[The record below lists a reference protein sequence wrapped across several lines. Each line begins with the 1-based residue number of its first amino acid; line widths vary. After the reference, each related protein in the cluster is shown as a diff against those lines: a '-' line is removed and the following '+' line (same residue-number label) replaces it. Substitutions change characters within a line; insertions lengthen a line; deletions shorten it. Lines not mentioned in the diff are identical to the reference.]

1 PIQVIYR
8 LAAKNNKLMLTIKG
22 EQALGTR
29 FRAGSQTNVCGLP
42 NTTKRE
48 NHFISVM
55 ATEDNTWVNF
65 EFMPG
70 IDMWNLEGMHSIAL
84 NKGET
89 YLVRDNNTNQTV
101 AGSLIT
107 SDKPIAVIS
116 GSQHTLACSGG
127 RGRDGGADQLV
138 PSCVI
143 GTEYIVSRGSD
154 DDDPSPSNYA
164 AVVAVAGM
172 TEVYINGSSNPVAT
186 LMPGEFYNYFMP
198 GPDGSVHYI
207 RTSKPAYVY
216 QFGSVQHNGELGM
229 AIVSSIDECKGD
241 MYVEFKNFPNSTSN
255 TAHVIIPNDGLSSL
269 TLNQEPYT
277 NFGTPKTIPGLQG
290 WSMIQFDQSVLSG
303 LQDPYILQSDKFFHV
318 ASFVG
323 NSSGGTFGYLTSFK
337 EKIEVLHPET
347 QEPTVEYFIDTI
359 CGGQL
364 YNHCIDA
371 FSCAGNPVISQIIDL
386 PDNGNVEIVNGS
398 LCFDYTGPE
407 GYCGFDEIVIQL
419 VNDIGIVQPV
429 CLSFYVCSSPAD
441 FICPADLEVDCSID
455 VPAPLQNF
463 VAFEQEGGVVGCSCD
478 LDTLS
483 FQLITEEFQS
493 INCTQDITR
502 TYGIYDT
509 CGMISECSHM
519 IIITDSL
526 PPMIDSEP
534 ELLSIPCDVPGND
547 QLIENWTDNSGNA
560 TAFDNC
566 GIETTAFELLEEEIT
581 GSGTLLRQK
590 YLYTVTDSCGNTSSA
605 EAIIEFID
613 NEAPQLIESA
623 SDTSIV
629 NNNQVFVAIGSWLMN
644 NGGAIASDNC
654 SELEWSNDFITIDTS
669 ITNNSVLVT
678 FTATDENG
686 NSIQISATIYLVDDT
701 QPELITEA
709 QDVTITCDQTDL
721 ENQYDNWLI
730 TNGGAVAQNLCTP
743 FTWTQDVVDV
753 QEGCGEEKITEV
765 LFTVTDTCGNILS
778 TSASFRVIDSQA
790 PAFIQLPQDLV
801 LTGSDEAEN
810 RDQVDRWIE
819 KNGGAIAEE
828 KCGQLYWDVKY
839 SEATLGCGSDIV
851 GIADFIVI
859 DECGNSNV
867 ATAYVYNSG
876 NKIVSNSYSAGSA
889 IINMS
894 VMPQTYENG
903 LLPYG
908 LIYELAGLQIPVDWV
923 IKRAKKLNDID
934 FSIDGIEFRSGA
946 FIIRRE
952 FMDNDR
958 SVRPLL
964 SEWEAKGVVIHFAS
978 TDFNAPLYKTIRSF
992 PKVIIDGNN
1001 AQLIEN
1007 AFYNRS
1013 DIPAEAYS
1021 KGLPSDLGSCEQLYV
1036 LTHGDPHTWNLD
1048 EVSILKN
1055 YLENG
1060 GSIWV
1065 GCHAVSAFETYT
1077 NSSMEDACISD
1088 LNLLSNSGMI
1098 PWSNSNS
1105 CSIEKHN
1112 NSNNTPF
1119 AYDSLRGSLPVFQFM
1134 GRMDKA
1140 YQAGSEQIMMP
1151 NPDGWRSTTQLL
1163 VTDTMHS
1170 QVLANG
1176 GALSPGPAALVAYGP
1191 AYGDI
1196 ELGKVLYQT
1205 SHNIAT
1211 GDEQEDVA
1219 AARLFGNFLL
1229 ESSGSGNTLEVC
1241 SSVVTEEVSC
1251 GIEYVLDAEVKS
1263 STPFISNWNSNCSG
1277 IIINP
1282 DSLRARYIP
1291 VDSESGDCIIRL
1303 TVSNDCNHIDYI
1315 AHNIVLIDTI
1325 EPELIK
1331 EAEDLV
1337 LVYEDSASMQLKI
1350 QQWLDMHGM
1359 AEAIDDCNLNWEN
1372 NYVPFSISLADL
1384 PYTYPVTFFAD
1395 DDKKSAG
1402 VVTLGN
1408 IIVVVQ
1414 PGDLVV
1420 ECDGSGNVAEL
1431 TNWLDTHAGVVISG
1445 LCVDQVWTDDFTG
1458 LSDDCGETGSATV
1471 TFTVTDNCSNQ
1482 ATITASFTIVDT
1494 QSPNLVCPPDTLGNC
1509 SISEIQPYLTLLDF
1523 INAGGIADD
1532 MCAVDSTSFFP
1543 ISEVTDEGECPETYT
1558 RVYVV
1563 SDECGNGS
1571 TCSQDIILQFKEE
1584 DAPSISCPPQI
1595 TIDCHIDNAPPY
1607 ATFDEFLTAGGSASD
1622 GCQIDSTSLTLLS
1635 QGADKFCGGSVTR
1648 VYEISDMCGNK
1659 DNCQHKIIV
1668 DDTTVPTISCPDTI
1682 YGLCLITEIP
1692 PYTYTEFLDAGGSA
1706 SDNCGLDTLTFG
1718 QAGLSHDNQDCPRTY
1733 LRTYEIEDDC
1743 GNVAE
1748 CDQTIIIH
1756 DTIPPVLTC
1765 PDTLFLVCNIL
1776 EEGPFS
1782 TYNNFLNGGATGF
1795 DDCEINTNSFTLLSE
1810 ISNGESCPETVTRTY
1825 EVSDECGNATSCDQI
1840 VFINDE
1846 IAPTVQCPN
1855 DLTADCN
1862 DNLPAPYT
1870 DFPAFDSAPNG
1881 SASDNC
1887 AINGFSVELI
1897 SETSNN
1903 ASCPE
1908 GITRVYAVSDGCDN
1922 QATCEQVITVNDFI
1936 EPVFICPDDFTAN
1949 VCDIIEEPPYTNLIQ
1964 FL

>member
-1 PIQVIYR
+1 
-8 LAAKNNKLMLTIKG
+8 
-22 EQALGTR
+22 
-29 FRAGSQTNVCGLP
+29 
-42 NTTKRE
+42 
-48 NHFISVM
+48 
-55 ATEDNTWVNF
+55 
-65 EFMPG
+65 
-70 IDMWNLEGMHSIAL
+70 
-84 NKGET
+84 
-89 YLVRDNNTNQTV
+89 
-101 AGSLIT
+101 
-107 SDKPIAVIS
+107 
-116 GSQHTLACSGG
+116 
-127 RGRDGGADQLV
+127 
-138 PSCVI
+138 
-143 GTEYIVSRGSD
+143 
-154 DDDPSPSNYA
+154 
-164 AVVAVAGM
+164 
-172 TEVYINGSSNPVAT
+172 
-186 LMPGEFYNYFMP
+186 
-198 GPDGSVHYI
+198 
-207 RTSKPAYVY
+207 
-216 QFGSVQHNGELGM
+216 
-229 AIVSSIDECKGD
+229 
-241 MYVEFKNFPNSTSN
+241 
-255 TAHVIIPNDGLSSL
+255 
-269 TLNQEPYT
+269 
-277 NFGTPKTIPGLQG
+277 
-290 WSMIQFDQSVLSG
+290 
-303 LQDPYILQSDKFFHV
+303 
-318 ASFVG
+318 
-323 NSSGGTFGYLTSFK
+323 
-337 EKIEVLHPET
+337 
-347 QEPTVEYFIDTI
+347 
-359 CGGQL
+359 
-364 YNHCIDA
+364 
-371 FSCAGNPVISQIIDL
+371 
-386 PDNGNVEIVNGS
+386 
-398 LCFDYTGPE
+398 
-407 GYCGFDEIVIQL
+407 
-419 VNDIGIVQPV
+419 
-429 CLSFYVCSSPAD
+429 
-441 FICPADLEVDCSID
+441 
-455 VPAPLQNF
+455 
-463 VAFEQEGGVVGCSCD
+463 
-478 LDTLS
+478 
-483 FQLITEEFQS
+483 
-493 INCTQDITR
+493 
-502 TYGIYDT
+502 
-509 CGMISECSHM
+509 
-519 IIITDSL
+519 
-526 PPMIDSEP
+526 
-534 ELLSIPCDVPGND
+534 
-547 QLIENWTDNSGNA
+547 
-560 TAFDNC
+560 
-566 GIETTAFELLEEEIT
+566 
-581 GSGTLLRQK
+581 
-590 YLYTVTDSCGNTSSA
+590 
-605 EAIIEFID
+605 
-613 NEAPQLIESA
+613 
-623 SDTSIV
+623 
-629 NNNQVFVAIGSWLMN
+629 
-644 NGGAIASDNC
+644 
-654 SELEWSNDFITIDTS
+654 
-669 ITNNSVLVT
+669 
-678 FTATDENG
+678 
-686 NSIQISATIYLVDDT
+686 
-701 QPELITEA
+701 
-709 QDVTITCDQTDL
+709 
-721 ENQYDNWLI
+721 
-730 TNGGAVAQNLCTP
+730 
-743 FTWTQDVVDV
+743 
-753 QEGCGEEKITEV
+753 
-765 LFTVTDTCGNILS
+765 
-778 TSASFRVIDSQA
+778 
-790 PAFIQLPQDLV
+790 
-801 LTGSDEAEN
+801 
-810 RDQVDRWIE
+810 
-819 KNGGAIAEE
+819 
-828 KCGQLYWDVKY
+828 
-839 SEATLGCGSDIV
+839 TLGCGSDIV

-1908 GITRVYAVSDGCDN
+1908 GITRVYAVSDNCDN

-1964 FL
+1964 FLLAGGSASDNCELDTSTFTLTSELSNNADCPETITRRYRIDDVCGNFVECVQRVIVQESVLPVITCPDTIYANCDKNEQAKYNDLVEFVAAGGAVSDNCQIDPSSFNDDGESNDGMTCPNTFTRSYRILDICGNEATCDQILIVADTIAPMIGCLPSIEKECSLDQFPNPETLWYKFLEKGGTGSDDCELDTFQFTYVEDISDGNTCPETYFRVYKIEDLCGNVDTCHQTLVINDIDEPNMNCPGNKTVQCAITDYPVYTSFIELDDDGGSGNDNCELDESTFLYLGQLSDGNSCPEVYTRTYQVSDLCGNSTTCTYEIRIDDTVKPTITCPPTQIAVCSIEEYPAYISVTEFIDAGGILADNCQIDSMGLVLLQQTNNNVCPITYTRKYQISDLCGNIEDCTQLININEDFINPS